1 MRGTP
6 EEAPGAGEGGLI
18 EGAQQKLFAIGGAV
32 AIAAAGVGFF
42 TGTRQPSA
50 ERAGTVTLA
59 PHASERAPSYA
70 EMRTGRR
77 GANANMYEG
86 AFDELAQGGPGLYD
100 PIQPTDEDRAQALAA
115 RAQRRAYDG
124 APPTIPHAVLQM
136 GPPACLACHE
146 HGARLGG
153 KVAPRPSHQRH
164 EGCTQCHVVSVDPRP
179 GQPARPP
186 PANDFVGL
194 SSPAR
199 GERAWPGA
207 PPTIPHSTWMRSVC
221 TSCHGVGGALGLRST
236 HPWRQSCTQCHA
248 PSAILDQRPMAAAGG
263 TP

>member
-1 MRGTP
+1 MI
-6 EEAPGAGEGGLI
+6 EETRQRLVTI
-18 EGAQQKLFAIGGAV
+18 SVAV

-42 TGTRQPSA
+42 TGTRQPVGA
-50 ERAGTVTLA
+50 RDRTITLA
-59 PHASERAPSYA
+59 PSASERAPSYA
-70 EMRTGRR
+70 EMRSGRR
-77 GANANMYEG
+77 GPNANMYEG
-86 AFDELAQGGPGLYD
+86 AFDELVRGGPNLYD
-100 PIQPTDEDRAQALAA
+100 PIQPTDEDRARALAA
-115 RAQRRAYDG
+115 RADRRAYDG

-136 GPPACLACHE
+136 GAPACLACHE

-153 KVAPRPSHQRH
+153 KVAPRPSHQRQ
-164 EGCTQCHVVSVDPRP
+164 EACTQCHVVSVDPRP
-179 GQPARPP
+179 GQPPLSP

-221 TSCHGVGGALGLRST
+221 TSCHGVDGALGLRST

-248 PSAILDQRPMAAAGG
+248 PSAVLDQRPMATTGG
-263 TP
+263 T